1 MVKVR
6 AYTEVIIEVCGW
18 RAGLSRVG
26 KIKVGNIY
34 KQGGW
39 RAKRSRKF
47 QVNKDEMR
55 SVNEASR
62 NR

>member
-6 AYTEVIIEVCGW
+6 AYTEVIIEGGW